1 MGTEKFDFQIKGY
14 PNYDQNGHQEPVNWP
29 SHRAFN
35 ESMHSLDNPCHLSS
49 LPYSGNCIA
58 HALRTA
64 PGQLDGLRMR
74 VSFWFQLLPH
84 HYAARCGG

>member
-35 ESMHSLDNPCHLSS
+35 ESMHSL
-49 LPYSGNCIA
+49 G
-58 HALRTA
+58 
-64 PGQLDGLRMR
+64 
-74 VSFWFQLLPH
+74 
-84 HYAARCGG
+84 